1 MTPRK
6 RYRSD
11 LTEAQWQRIKGRY
24 PKQERPEGRAATSV
38 RPSTAS
44 CMFYGQITVG
54 KIYRMTLAL
63 KGMTANRLDK
73 PSVVG
78 ALSQLFLIAK
88 ITSLCRVAVPPK
100 TACKAVI
107 HASAGRSNALLPG
120 RIAFDDWTVCLS
132 MDRKRIVL
140 LSELFSSNTTSRVLP
155 IQAASGSCKSLIC
168 LASSFLL
175 YFLGATPQ
183 SASTAKLL
191 ACWSR

>member
-44 CMFYGQITVG
+44 CMFYGQVAVG
-54 KIYRMTLAL
+54 KIYRMTFGVKGYDSEPLRQAL
-63 KGMTANRLDK
+63 RRRRII
-73 PSVVG
+73 PIVPYR
-78 ALSQLFLIAK
+78 K

-100 TACKAVI
+100 TACKAII

-140 LSELFSSNTTSRVLP
+140 LSELFSSNITWTCCINPFRVLRQP
-155 IQAASGSCKSLIC
+155 LFDTTTQAPRL
-168 LASSFLL
+168 F
-175 YFLGATPQ
+175 
-183 SASTAKLL
+183 
-191 ACWSR
+191 